1 MFIIARAPRLCQVG
15 RGGALFVC
23 GEVAAIAYKVIFSV
37 NNNEEVF
44 TLPHVPV
51 DFPLPQPEQHNETY
65 TGLSYDYRRI
75 GTLGLRSLSW
85 SSFFPVG
92 KRYSW
97 MPAEALEDGW
107 AYVSF
112 FERWRDRKVPFRVI
126 VLDSGGVCRLN
137 MPCTVDT
144 FEPSVR
150 RNGDIAYTI
159 SITEYRFV
167 D

>member
-1 MFIIARAPRLCQVG
+1 MSRGSERRAST
-15 RGGALFVC
+15 
-23 GEVAAIAYKVIFSV
+23 IAYKVIFSV
-37 NNNEEVF
+37 NNNEEVY

-51 DFPLPQPEQHNETY
+51 DFPLPQSAQHNETY

-137 MPCTVDT
+137 MPCTVDS

-167 D
+167 V